1 MGGHSAKCNKPG
13 KDKSYMVLLKCGIWK
28 KANFIAREKKMM
40 IARGW
45 GEGKMPRHRWNIINL
60 HLYDAYVLRI

>member
-28 KANFIAREKKMM
+28 KANFIAREKKWWLLGAGVRVKCPD
-40 IARGW
+40 I
-45 GEGKMPRHRWNIINL
+45 GEIL
-60 HLYDAYVLRI
+60 